1 MKFWFIVSVREAIDL
16 FLYSHKYLGATV
28 HIGMFNKTMFKGPV
42 FELPEGM
49 APKHFSDALR
59 TVSNGFRTS
68 EQDGLT
74 ALDQFCLSE
83 YQRSRMEAVARSVAK
98 FMNAYKADWVRID
111 DFDCLESKSKPDTWY
126 LLTENCIYYP
136 SFRSSE
142 MNVRL
147 LRHMILLGLLGRY
160 YQCRWMR
167 GSVGILSLHGRW
179 QRLTGPDN
187 RIYQGNVY
195 RLPLV
200 NIPAG
205 VIAGM
210 QDWLKQ
216 GEYKLC
222 VK

>member
-1 MKFWFIVSVREAIDL
+1 M
-16 FLYSHKYLGATV
+16 FLYGRKYSGPTV
-28 HIGMFNKTMFKGPV
+28 HIGMFNKTMFKGQV
-42 FELPEGM
+42 FDFPSDI
-49 APKHFSDALR
+49 APKHFSDVLH
-59 TVSNGFRTS
+59 TVTAGFCVS

-74 ALDQFCLSE
+74 ALDQFCLSDE
-83 YQRSRMEAVARSVAK
+83 QRSRMEAVARSVAK

-111 DFDCLESKSKPDTWY
+111 DFDCLEAKARPDTWY
-126 LLTENCIYYP
+126 LVTENCIYYP

-167 GSVGILSLHGRW
+167 RSVGILSLSGRW
-179 QRLTGPDN
+179 QNLSSQDRN
-187 RIYQGNVY
+187 VYQGCV
-195 RLPLV
+195 LKLSLA

-205 VIAGM
+205 VIDGM

-216 GEYKLC
+216 SEYKLR

>member
-1 MKFWFIVSVREAIDL
+1 MKFWSVREAIDL
-16 FLYSHKYLGATV
+16 FLYSHKYSGPTV
-28 HIGMFNKTMFKGPV
+28 HIDMFNKTMFKGPV

-68 EQDGLT
+68 EQDGLM
-74 ALDQFCLSE
+74 ALDQFCLSGE
-83 YQRSRMEAVARSVAK
+83 QRSRMEAVARSVAK

-167 GSVGILSLHGRW
+167 RSVGILSLSGRW
-179 QRLTGPDN
+179 QNLSSQDRN
-187 RIYQGNVY
+187 VYQGCVLK
-195 RLPLV
+195 LPLA

-205 VIAGM
+205 VIDGM

-216 GEYKLC
+216 SEYKLR

>member
-1 MKFWFIVSVREAIDL
+1 
-16 FLYSHKYLGATV
+16 
-28 HIGMFNKTMFKGPV
+28 MFNKTMFKGPV

-98 FMNAYKADWVRID
+98 FMNAYKADWVWID
-111 DFDCLESKSKPDTWY
+111 DFDCLEAKSRPDTWY
-126 LLTENCIYYP
+126 LVTENCIYYP

-167 GSVGILSLHGRW
+167 RSVGILSLSGRW
-179 QRLTGPDN
+179 QNLSSQDRN
-187 RIYQGNVY
+187 VYQGCVLK
-195 RLPLV
+195 LPLA

-205 VIAGM
+205 VIDGM

-216 GEYKLC
+216 SEYKLRI
-222 VK
+222 K